1 MGRMGLTEATIAFN
15 ARIIDGVRAGH
26 NTFDRLRR
34 HLDLRA
40 CDLRGLDRALQ
51 ALRKRGATSYD
62 REERHWRVNGG

>member
-1 MGRMGLTEATIAFN
+1 MGRVGLTDATIARN
-15 ARIIDGVRAGH
+15 EQIIEAVRAGH

-40 CDLRGLDRALQ
+40 WELRGLDRALQ

-62 REERHWRVNGG
+62 RAERRWRVNGG